1 MSTNTQKQGSLMRS
15 KTTDPS
21 SSLAEMRTQ
30 LKSIGDQV
38 ESIAK
43 KFESRKTGIDCQ
55 GLYEIGSKIEH
66 FLDNLES
73 EKLIGIIKEPTLK
86 ASVSKSIKSK
96 KH

>member
-1 MSTNTQKQGSLMRS
+1 MSTNIQKQGSLLKS
-15 KTTDPS
+15 KATGAV

-43 KFESRKTGIDCQ
+43 KFESKKTGIDCQ

-73 EKLIGIIKEPTLK
+73 EKLIGIIKEPTMK
-86 ASVSKSIKSK
+86 ATASKSIKSK